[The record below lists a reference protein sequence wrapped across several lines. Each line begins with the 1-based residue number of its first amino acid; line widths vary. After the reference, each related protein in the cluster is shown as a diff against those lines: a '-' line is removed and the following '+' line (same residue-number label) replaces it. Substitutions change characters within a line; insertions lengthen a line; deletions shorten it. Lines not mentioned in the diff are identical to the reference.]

1 MPYTIKKSKS
11 KKDDRP
17 YKIVNTQTG
26 KVVGSSK
33 TKRKAVGS
41 MMHREDA
48 MMKKE
53 GSMKKE
59 MSKKT
64 VKKTVKTSVKKGA
77 KKK

>member
-33 TKRKAVGS
+33 TKKKAVGS

-53 GSMKKE
+53 D
-59 MSKKT
+59 
-64 VKKTVKTSVKKGA
+64 
-77 KKK
+77 